1 MDNKALCTSSDSS
14 CPQMA
19 SGGLLSSAVSLNN
32 RSLPLTLLAHALT
45 TGTALVVLGVISGLT
60 CSILALKSYSK
71 LRSNENDESRKE
83 EKEGEEDEE
92 EEEEED
98 QQASSFKHST
108 FIFQKSCILP
118 LESMGLSYNCNPLL
132 STLGSMLKRAAP
144 FMLHLSRS
152 VNDALLTIIICL
164 PIGLYYLT
172 WITLARLNPQ
182 VQGKISFNLI
192 SYLYCLPCENY
203 NPILQLDVSIL
214 ILMFHTF
221 PCSHIP

>member
-1 MDNKALCTSSDSS
+1 MDNKALCTSNNSG

-19 SGGLLSSAVSLNN
+19 FVDRLSAVNINN
-32 RSLPLTLLAHALT
+32 HSSSLTLLAHALT
-45 TGTALVVLGVISGLT
+45 TGTALVVLGVISGLM
-60 CSILALKSYSK
+60 CSIMALKSHSK
-71 LRSNENDESRKE
+71 LHSNENDESRKE
-83 EKEGEEDEE
+83 EKE
-92 EEEEED
+92 EED
-98 QQASSFKHST
+98 QQTSGSKHST

-144 FMLHLSRS
+144 LMLHLSRS
-152 VNDALLTIIICL
+152 VNDALLTIVICFPL
-164 PIGLYYLT
+164 GIYYFT
-172 WITLARLNPQ
+172 WISLARLNPQ
-182 VQGKISFNLI
+182 VQGEISFNLI